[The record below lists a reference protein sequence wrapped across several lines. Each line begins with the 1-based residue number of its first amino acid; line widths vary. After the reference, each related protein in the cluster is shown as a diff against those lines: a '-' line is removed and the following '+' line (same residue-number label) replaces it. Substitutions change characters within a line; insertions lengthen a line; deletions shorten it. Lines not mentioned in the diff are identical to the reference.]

1 MGTFEDYNFKEESM
15 DLQTND
21 ILFLYT
27 DGVTEAFNIEKD
39 LYSEEQLQEFLNS
52 IAAVDDCQTIDN
64 KVIESIDTFAGG
76 AEQSDDITLLTIKIN

>member
-1 MGTFEDYNFKEESM
+1 MGTFEDYIFKEENM

-27 DGVTEAFNIEKD
+27 DGVTEAFNMEKD
-39 LYSEEQLQEFLNS
+39 LYSEEQLLEFLNS
-52 IAAVDDCQTIDN
+52 IATVDDCQTIDN
-64 KVIESIDTFAGG
+64 KVIESIDTFAGC

>member
-1 MGTFEDYNFKEESM
+1 MGTFEDYIFKEENM

-27 DGVTEAFNIEKD
+27 DGVTEAFNMEKD
-39 LYSEEQLQEFLNS
+39 LYSEEQLLEFLNS
-52 IAAVDDCQTIDN
+52 IATVDDCQTIDK
-64 KVIESIDTFAGG
+64 KVIESIDTFAGS